1 MATKQEYIL
10 AIYELDN
17 KFKQVLNSK
26 NDENS
31 RIYLRRFKSFIET
44 NNIIKAIS
52 DDLTKGKVALSLN
65 KFLVKYPHNMY
76 FSIVVPDDI
85 GVHILTMYKLIENIC
100 NKNIIASKSGVFLL
114 PGCSSNKVVDKLFH
128 FLNNTLKPLYQYL
141 REELKKRK
149 IMSDKDLNLNSG
161 IIVNQTINGDGNL
174 VTYSARDSFVNGQA
188 LKEMEDDLKLLIEKA
203 MQELTNINIDEDEKE
218 SLVDDLETLKSEIN
232 EEKPK
237 IIRFKKIKKNID
249 SFISST
255 DETLK
260 KSVGL
265 LDALTLITT
274 KLNKLLSL

>member
-1 MATKQEYIL
+1 
-10 AIYELDN
+10 
-17 KFKQVLNSK
+17 
-26 NDENS
+26 
-31 RIYLRRFKSFIET
+31 
-44 NNIIKAIS
+44 
-52 DDLTKGKVALSLN
+52 
-65 KFLVKYPHNMY
+65 
-76 FSIVVPDDI
+76 
-85 GVHILTMYKLIENIC
+85 
-100 NKNIIASKSGVFLL
+100 
-114 PGCSSNKVVDKLFH
+114 
-128 FLNNTLKPLYQYL
+128 
-141 REELKKRK
+141 
-149 IMSDKDLNLNSG
+149 
-161 IIVNQTINGDGNL
+161 
-174 VTYSARDSFVNGQA
+174 
-188 LKEMEDDLKLLIEKA
+188 

>member
-1 MATKQEYIL
+1 
-10 AIYELDN
+10 
-17 KFKQVLNSK
+17 
-26 NDENS
+26 
-31 RIYLRRFKSFIET
+31 
-44 NNIIKAIS
+44 
-52 DDLTKGKVALSLN
+52 
-65 KFLVKYPHNMY
+65 
-76 FSIVVPDDI
+76 
-85 GVHILTMYKLIENIC
+85 
-100 NKNIIASKSGVFLL
+100 
-114 PGCSSNKVVDKLFH
+114 
-128 FLNNTLKPLYQYL
+128 
-141 REELKKRK
+141 
-149 IMSDKDLNLNSG
+149 MSDKNLNLNSG

-188 LKEMEDDLKLLIEKA
+188 LKETEDDLKLLIEKA